1 MATTSQNGIG
11 SSSPAASDAE
21 PRTDSEYL
29 DLLGKNVRA
38 ARARRR
44 LTRKALAAKS
54 GVSERFLAQLESG
67 SGNASVLVLR
77 QIARALEVPLHA
89 ILTNGSEQSPDLEH
103 ALNFLRNLD
112 SENISRARQLL
123 AEHFG
128 HQNHDSRM
136 ERVALIGLRGA
147 GKSTIGKLLA
157 EKFNVPFF
165 ELDRLI
171 EQASGLPLS
180 MIFDLYG
187 QAGFRRF
194 ERQCLDDLLR
204 SEPKFVVA
212 TGGSLVLEPVTYR
225 ILLGS
230 CFVIWLQASP
240 EEHMAR
246 VIAQGDM
253 RPMAHNPEAMSD
265 VRRILEER
273 ESLYRQADLSVD
285 TSGRSVAAIVS
296 DCLRGLRSA
305 VKSDRAV
312 LEILCTTQELSS

>member
-11 SSSPAASDAE
+11 ASSPATRNATERRSDAE
-21 PRTDSEYL
+21 YL
-29 DLLGKNVRA
+29 ELLGKNVRA

-44 LTRKALAAKS
+44 LTRKALAEKS

-77 QIARALEVPLHA
+77 QIARALSVPMQA
-89 ILTNGSEQSPDLEH
+89 ILTNGSDEAPDLEH
-103 ALNFLRNLD
+103 ACNFLRGLD
-112 SENISRARQLL
+112 SANISRARQLL
-123 AEHFG
+123 AEHFSN
-128 HQNHDSRM
+128 QNDFSRM

-147 GKSTIGKLLA
+147 GKSTVGRLLA
-157 EKFNVPFF
+157 KKLSVPFL

-171 EQASGLPLS
+171 EQASGLSLS

-204 SEPKFVVA
+204 SEAKFVVA
-212 TGGSLVLEPVTYR
+212 TGGSLVLEPLTYR
-225 ILLGS
+225 TLLSS
-230 CFVIWLQASP
+230 CYTIWLQASP

-265 VRRILEER
+265 LRRILQER
-273 ESLYRQADLSVD
+273 ELLYRQADLSVD
-285 TSGRSVAAIVS
+285 TSKRSVAAVVG

-305 VKSDRAV
+305 VKSDRAEV
-312 LEILCTTQELSS
+312 VV